1 MVLLLVVIQVG
12 AANYPAVA
20 GLSSGS
26 SLKDRETLSRED
38 EADREEDPEYE
49 DDLADVDAAD
59 DDEEDPEYVEH
70 EDDPAVLGRRRWWS
84 TDWTTRKS
92 SNWGP
97 KNPEEEGCLR
107 VILLTMRRGLLLVAR
122 VLESAVGNSVRFDSR
137 RHLSSLSCRLS
148 VCLCLDTEH
157 VCLCV

>member
-1 MVLLLVVIQVG
+1 M
-12 AANYPAVA
+12 A

-49 DDLADVDAAD
+49 DDLADVDAD
-59 DDEEDPEYVEH
+59 DDDEDPEYVEH
-70 EDDPAVLGRRRWWS
+70 EDDPVHPAVLGRRRWWS

-97 KNPEEEGCLR
+97 KNPEEVGCLR
-107 VILLTMRRGLLLVAR
+107 VILLMMRRRLLLVAR
-122 VLESAVGNSVRFDSR
+122 VLASAVGNSVRFDSR
-137 RHLSSLSCRLS
+137 RHLSSVSLSSLCRLS
-148 VCLCLDTEH
+148 VVSLSVSVTRPSS
-157 VCLCV
+157 V

>member
-1 MVLLLVVIQVG
+1 M
-12 AANYPAVA
+12 A

-49 DDLADVDAAD
+49 DDLADVDADAD
-59 DDEEDPEYVEH
+59 EDPEYVEH
-70 EDDPAVLGRRRWWS
+70 EDDPVDPAVLGRRRWWS

-97 KNPEEEGCLR
+97 KNPEDEEGCLR
-107 VILLTMRRGLLLVAR
+107 VILLMMRRGLLLVAH
-122 VLESAVGNSVRFDSR
+122 SARECGWQFGSIRFKATSFLSF
-137 RHLSSLSCRLS
+137 LSSLCLS
-148 VCLCLDTEH
+148 LSRPSSV
-157 VCLCV
+157 